1 MSIYGIS
8 FKNNP
13 EQQELIRLIMENNRQ
28 IIFCT
33 GNAGTGKTFASIAAA
48 LHLQAEKKYRK
59 IFYARNPVQVGHDMG
74 FLPGG
79 IDEKYSPF
87 MAPLYDNLDS
97 IAAISANKPNP
108 KNMAAQ
114 IEVVPIAFMRGRNFD
129 DAIVIIDEAQNLT
142 ANDLRTI
149 MTRMGKFSKLILLG
163 SMNQID
169 NQQMKRQHK
178 CDFQK
183 VMEAFVDKPYCGY
196 VTLTQSMRSPICV
209 DIDET
214 FNTLEK

>member
-8 FKNNP
+8 FKNNK
-13 EQQELIRLIMENNRQ
+13 EQLELIRLIMENQKQ

-48 LHLQAEKKYRK
+48 LHLQENKKFRK
-59 IFYARNPVQVGHDMG
+59 ILYARNPVQVGNDMG

-97 IAAISANKPNP
+97 IAAISHYEPNP
-108 KNMAAQ
+108 KNLAAL
-114 IEVVPIAFMRGRNFD
+114 IEVVPIAFMRGRNLD
-129 DAIVIIDEAQNLT
+129 NAIVIIDEAQNLT

-149 MTRMGKFSKLILLG
+149 MTRMGTYSKLILLG

-169 NQQMKRQHK
+169 NPQMRKQKK

-183 VMEAFVDKPYCGY
+183 VMEAFKDKSYCGY
-196 VTLTQSMRSPICV
+196 INLVKSMRSPICV

-214 FNTLEK
+214 FEKIEK